1 MASRKPSDRR
11 HVGSEN
17 VPELNLVPIMAI
29 MVILIPM
36 LIYMFTFHQLRVQR
50 VSAPRSSTQTSKANE
65 EQKKPLNLTV
75 IIRQNKGFTVTWEED
90 AQQGT
95 QDGGPIGLWKAPDD
109 KWCGEDDGVRG
120 CLDLP
125 EQGGCVCYDVAKLY
139 NTVLKIRKDPKLVD
153 PKKPEK
159 RINISAEPEV
169 AWGIISRTIDA
180 VTCIMGVRESESDK
194 VATEPAGGFPDMELF
209 AKAETVLDTPIRLPG
224 MAEDEQVA
232 LCKPLF
238 EQVIFAMVE

>member
-1 MASRKPSDRR
+1 MAARKPSERR
-11 HVGSEN
+11 HVGSDN

-36 LIYMFTFHQLRVQR
+36 LIYMFTFHQIRVQR
-50 VSAPRSSTQTSKANE
+50 VSAPRRSTQTSKANE

-95 QDGGPIGLWKAPDD
+95 QDGGPIGLYKAPDD
-109 KWCGEDDGVRG
+109 KWCDADDGIRG
-120 CLDLP
+120 CLEIAD
-125 EQGGCVCYDVAKLY
+125 QGGCVCYDVAKLY

-169 AWGIISRTIDA
+169 TWSIISRTIDA
-180 VTCIMGVRESESDK
+180 VTCIMGVRESDADK
-194 VATEPAGGFPDMELF
+194 NASEPAGGFTDMELF
-209 AKAETVLDTPIRLPG
+209 AKAEPILDDPIRLPG
-224 MAEDEQVA
+224 MGEDEQVR